1 MPISEDHKAALARGR
16 REARAIKAY
25 LDALDS
31 RKPGRP
37 VTKEGL
43 QSRLKVANEKL
54 SNENNSLKRVELLQ
68 KTIDLEAEI
77 ADFDDAVEI
86 HELEAEFVEHARA
99 YSERKK
105 IGYTAWRD
113 FGVPAATLK
122 RAGIP
127 QTRRR

>member
-1 MPISEDHKAALARGR
+1 MSEDHKAALARGR
-16 REARAIKAY
+16 GEARAIKAY

-37 VTKEGL
+37 VTKQGL
-43 QSRLKVANEKL
+43 ESRLKAANEKL
-54 SNENNSLKRVELLQ
+54 SRERNPLKRVDLLQ
-68 KTIDLEAEI
+68 KKIDLEAEI
-77 ADFDDAVEI
+77 ADLDDAVEI
-86 HELEAEFVEHARA
+86 DELEAEFVAHART

-127 QTRRR
+127 ETRRR